1 LRARGWRYLSA
12 PLLRLD
18 VRHHQLPFEPVN
30 LTSDHALIVPV
41 VRRPEYTIGLE
52 QPNPDCTFAHCS
64 IHVPWTGRV
73 RRQITDD
80 WTELKSASTA
90 GRLYALIPPHD
101 TKLQKWAE
109 LFGFQR
115 ELVLTDLTTGRAT

>member
-1 LRARGWRYLSA
+1 M
-12 PLLRLD
+12 
-18 VRHHQLPFEPVN
+18 N

-73 RRQITDD
+73 RRQLWND
-80 WTELKSASTA
+80 WVRLTELH
-90 GRLYALIPPHD
+90 GGPFYALIPPHD
-101 TKLQKWAE
+101 SKLQHFAR
-109 LFGFQR
+109 LFGFER
-115 ELVLTDLTTGRAT
+115 ELVLTDLTTGQARLVFKLEIPDGRPL

>member
-1 LRARGWRYLSA
+1 MN
-12 PLLRLD
+12 LD
-18 VRHHQLPFEPVN
+18 
-30 LTSDHALIVPV
+30 SDHALIVPV

-52 QPNPDCTFAHCS
+52 QPNPHRTFAHCT

-80 WTELKSASTA
+80 WTELV
-90 GRLYALIPPHD
+90 RLHGGPFYALIPPHD

-109 LFGFQR
+109 LFGFKR
-115 ELVLTDLTTGRAT
+115 ELVLTDISSGRVRLIYKMESPYGRPL